1 MHERRVGCLLALS
14 FLRMSREPDQRD
26 SIFIIGPGVDT
37 ARLPDEPCCADPR
50 AYSAAADE
58 EHNRR
63 EGRRLL
69 LRLIVAFALV
79 ITLGFVCFVVLP
91 GFGVHLPPIV
101 PLAAFAAIVVG
112 SLMTAKAE
120 GHFPPPQRRKED
132 EGRPIG
138 CCPGPRPPRS
148 LR

>member
-1 MHERRVGCLLALS
+1 MA
-14 FLRMSREPDQRD
+14 RD
-26 SIFIIGPGVDT
+26 PSESDGVFIIGPGVDSGC
-37 ARLPDEPCCADPR
+37 LPDEPCCADR
-50 AYSAAADE
+50 ADLSFANDE
-58 EHNRR
+58 AHNRR

-79 ITLGFVCFVVLP
+79 ILLGFVCFVVLP

-112 SLMTAKAE
+112 SLLTAKAE
-120 GHFPPPQRRKED
+120 GHFPPPQRKPD
-132 EGRPIG
+132 DDGRPIG